1 MHYNVGRSR
10 ATFTR
15 FNSGDGRAA
24 LWCGKPAAR
33 GRGRRIHNLTKGAAM
48 IRNWRVLCAVGGVVL
63 GAAGCATQQG
73 MPYQDMSASIP
84 ALDAD
89 HGRLYFFRETGVLGA
104 ASGSQVRVN
113 DQPVGT
119 MPMGTFFYV
128 DEPAGE
134 YTITTSSAR
143 DKPLM
148 VKLDGG
154 DTKYVRMSVPYAVM
168 AGPLTPTLVKEPEK
182 AQQVVETLRYV
193 GAPATTAGKEAASQ

>member
-1 MHYNVGRSR
+1 
-10 ATFTR
+10 
-15 FNSGDGRAA
+15 
-24 LWCGKPAAR
+24 
-33 GRGRRIHNLTKGAAM
+33 M
-48 IRNWRVLCAVGGVVL
+48 IRNWRVLCVVGGVVL

-73 MPYQDMSASIP
+73 TPYQDMSASIP
-84 ALDAD
+84 TLDAD

-119 MPMGTFFYV
+119 MPNGAFFYV

-143 DKPLM
+143 DQPLT

-154 DTKYVRMSVPYAVM
+154 ETKYVRLSVPYTVV
-168 AGPLTPTLVKEPEK
+168 AGPLTPTLEKEPEK
-182 AQQVVETLRYV
+182 AQQVVQTLRYV
-193 GAPATTAGKEAASQ
+193 GTPVAAMGKEAASQ